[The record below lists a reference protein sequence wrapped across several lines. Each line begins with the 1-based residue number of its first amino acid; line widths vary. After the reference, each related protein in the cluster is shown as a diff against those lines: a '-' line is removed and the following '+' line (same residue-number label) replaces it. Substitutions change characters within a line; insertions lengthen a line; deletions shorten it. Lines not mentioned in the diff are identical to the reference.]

1 MCENKYCGNCKHFK
15 YEDAIGIGVCN
26 ILNIMTECN
35 TCCGNHDTLHNDWTE
50 ITPDN
55 EHELTDKLIG
65 RVVIGWLDS
74 CNRQHIVAFA
84 DCAMGVGT
92 MAKYGGY
99 YFHVLPE
106 LKIENEEIP
115 NNPA

>member
-1 MCENKYCGNCKHFK
+1 MSENKSCGNCKHFK

-26 ILNIMTECN
+26 ILNIMTQCN

-55 EHELTDKLIG
+55 VDMIDDGSIVIVTDGTYYNKASEWHLSI
-65 RVVIGWLDS
+65 
-74 CNRQHIVAFA
+74 
-84 DCAMGVGT
+84 GT

-99 YFHVLPE
+99 YYYVLPE
-106 LKIENEEIP
+106 LKIE
-115 NNPA
+115 